1 MYVGEVIVRVVV
13 RGAVVVVVV
22 RGAVVVVVMR
32 VAVVVV
38 VVTGVVV
45 VVVVTGIVGEVVVRG
60 VVVVMDVVVF
70 RDVVGSPYIVTI
82 INSTT
87 AAIIT
92 QEISF
97 CFTIL
102 VSLFFLT

>member
-1 MYVGEVIVRVVV
+1 MVEVYVGEVIVR
-13 RGAVVVVVV
+13 VVV